1 MFDFV
6 VNQCEYLARRPK
18 PWMSLTGLQILPDG
32 GIKGHALQA
41 RALPHRNARASTLE
55 WFA

>member
-1 MFDFV
+1 MVDFV

-18 PWMSLTGLQILPDG
+18 PWMSRTGLQILPDG